1 MTGIQTPIGG
11 WHRTPHIKTKPVWP
25 AREGVVSEAPTL
37 DIPIDATREFPMSV
51 MAQPEAPKLAWWTWF
66 IPAGD
71 HGIVQQLLS
80 LLLTPITAPIFLICV
95 FGMSVLKPRKYQA

>member
-1 MTGIQTPIGG
+1 MRGIQTPIGG
-11 WHRTPHIKTKPVWP
+11 KPRPNPVWP

-37 DIPIDATREFPMSV
+37 DIPIDATREFPMPV
-51 MAQPEAPKLAWWTWF
+51 MPAQPEAPKHAWWTWF

-71 HGIVQQLLS
+71 HGIVQQLFA

-95 FGMSVLKPRKYQA
+95 FGMSVLQPRKYQA